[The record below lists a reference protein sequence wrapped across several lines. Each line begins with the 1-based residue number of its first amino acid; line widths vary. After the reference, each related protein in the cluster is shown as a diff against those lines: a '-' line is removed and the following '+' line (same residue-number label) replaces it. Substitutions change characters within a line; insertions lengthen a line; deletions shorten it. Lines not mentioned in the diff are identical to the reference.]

1 MQLSNLISIL
11 NKELAANDIS
21 DYCPNG
27 MQVEGAQKIGKI
39 VTGVT
44 ASMALIDAAIA
55 TNANALLV
63 HHGYFWKGE
72 SQPIVGMKKARIAKL
87 LKHDITLLA
96 YHLPLD
102 VHATLGNNAQL
113 GKLLSLV
120 NIQALPSVS
129 PVGIIMTGEL
139 TQAHTSEEFSHL
151 LELSLHRTPTCVGN
165 VDAIKRVA
173 WCTGGGQGYIDNIAQ
188 YNNSVPLE
196 NKIDAFIS
204 GEISEQTTHSA
215 IEQDVVYFAA
225 GHHAT
230 ERYGVK
236 ALGEW
241 LQVSYGLDVEFID
254 IDNPA

>member
-11 NKELAANDIS
+11 NKELAANEIS

-27 MQVEGAQKIGKI
+27 MQVEGTQEIGKI

-44 ASMALIDAAIA
+44 ASMALVDAAIA
-55 TNANALLV
+55 LNANALLV

-72 SQPIVGMKKARIAKL
+72 AQPIVGMKKARIAKL

-113 GKLLSLV
+113 GKLLSLF
-120 NIQALPSVS
+120 NIHALPNIS

-139 TQAHTSEEFSHL
+139 STTHTAEEFGHL
-151 LELSLHRTPTCVGN
+151 LATSLNREPTYVGN
-165 VDAIKRVA
+165 VDQIKRVA
-173 WCTGGGQGYIDNIAQ
+173 WCTGGGQGYIDQIAQ
-188 YNNSVPLE
+188 YNNFVSPE

-215 IEQDVVYFAA
+215 VEQNVAYFAA

-241 LQVSYGLDVEFID
+241 LQVCHGIEVEFID